1 MGVAR
6 NSSGPFQRVSRQA
19 ELVSYGEWQE
29 LILAILEGSQHR
41 LNWLV
46 LAIFKWQG
54 PVLAILEGCRHRLNW
69 LVMGSGKNRFLPFSS
84 GKNRF
89 LPFRKGVDTG

>member
-29 LILAILEGSQHR
+29 LILAI
-41 LNWLV
+41 
-46 LAIFKWQG
+46 F
-54 PVLAILEGCRHRLNW
+54 EGCRHRLNW

-89 LPFRKGVDTG
+89 LPFWKGVDKG

>member
-1 MGVAR
+1 MNQLVMGVAR

-46 LAIFKWQG
+46 LAIFRASQD
-54 PVLAILEGCRHRLNW
+54 RLNW
-69 LVMGSGKNRFLPFSS
+69 LVRGVARTSS
-84 GKNRF
+84 CHFESVSRQAE
-89 LPFRKGVDTG
+89 LVS